1 MNMNYFRAMGLAVC
15 SLVAFGCSPKNP
27 AEDTNNDGDQEK
39 QDTVPVVVVEGFSVS
54 ATQYV
59 HFATSNLQ
67 YQASTKTWRFA
78 PNAYDTIG
86 TANAAVSD
94 TYDGWIDLFGWG
106 TSSNPTEHISYTE
119 DADYYKYYPTT
130 FVDWGTNVIGTDTA
144 NTWRT
149 LTRAEW
155 KYLFFTRPN
164 AEKLFAGATV
174 NGVHGFILLPDSW
187 TTPEGITLTPSIEKG
202 MAYSKGS
209 YVNEDASAATSNFTH
224 NIFSSAEWQVLEK
237 AGAVFLPVTGCRWG
251 VEVRPSDTQWYCN
264 YWSST
269 LFSAEGYPA
278 SYWAQFSWSTMS
290 IGYSDNAIGA
300 AVRLVRDVH

>member
-1 MNMNYFRAMGLAVC
+1 MKTNYFHAIGLVLC

-27 AEDTNNDGDQEK
+27 AEDTNKDGR
-39 QDTVPVVVVEGFSVS
+39 DTVPVVGGFSVS

-59 HFATSNLQ
+59 HFAMGNLQ

-78 PNAYDTIG
+78 PNAFDTIG
-86 TANAAVSD
+86 VNNAAISD

-119 DADYYKYYPTT
+119 DMDYYKYYPTT
-130 FVDWGTNVIGTDTA
+130 FTDWGTNVIGTDTA

-149 LTRAEW
+149 LTKTEW
-155 KYLFFTRPN
+155 NYLFFKRPN

-174 NGVHGFILLPDSW
+174 NGVHGCILLPDSW
-187 TTPEGITLTPSIEKG
+187 ITPEGITLTPSIEKG
-202 MAYSKGS
+202 MTYSKGA
-209 YVNEDASAATSNFTH
+209 YVNDNATSGATGNFTH
-224 NIFSSAEWQVLEK
+224 NTFTAAEWQVLEE

-251 VEVRPSDTQWYCN
+251 VEVRPSDTKWYCN

-269 LFSAEGYPA
+269 LWSAEGYPA

-300 AVRLVRDVH
+300 AVRLVRDIH

>member
-1 MNMNYFRAMGLAVC
+1 MNMNYFHAIGLVLC
-15 SLVAFGCSPKNP
+15 SLVAFGCSPENP
-27 AEDTNNDGDQEK
+27 VAATNNDNEK
-39 QDTVPVVVVEGFSVS
+39 QDTTPVVVEGFSVS
-54 ATQYV
+54 STQHV

-86 TANAAVSD
+86 TANVAISD

-119 DADYYKYYPTT
+119 DEDYYKHYPTT
-130 FVDWGTNVIGTDTA
+130 FVDWGTNVIGADTA

-149 LTRAEW
+149 LTKNEW
-155 KYLFFTRPN
+155 NYLFFKRPN
-164 AEKLFAGATV
+164 AEKLFAGATI
-174 NGVHGFILLPDSW
+174 NGVRGCILLPDSW

-202 MAYSKGS
+202 MVYSKGS
-209 YVNEDASAATSNFTH
+209 YVNEDVTAATSNFTH
-224 NIFSSAEWQVLEK
+224 NTFTAAEWQTLEK
-237 AGAVFLPVTGCRWG
+237 AGAVFLSVTGCRWG
-251 VEVRPSDTQWYCN
+251 IEVRPSDTNWYCN
-264 YWSST
+264 YWTAT

-278 SYWAQFSWSTMS
+278 SYWAQFSGSTMS

-300 AVRLVRDVH
+300 AVRLVRDIH